1 MIPLRMVGDYGIM
14 NGNNHGIFMGRI
26 PENVNGI
33 YYTIIID
40 EWEYNWKYVDESCGN
55 PTAINLPFGDGLY
68 HPFTSQSNHKQ
79 ARINCQAETAKASS
93 MVILGWFIPSI

>member
-1 MIPLRMVGDYGIM
+1 MNSRHGDGQSHARLPPALQVAHAIAELKLVRRRKSLVDMIPLRLVGDYGIM

-40 EWEYNWKYVDESCGN
+40 EWEYNWKLC
-55 PTAINLPFGDGLY
+55 Y
-68 HPFTSQSNHKQ
+68 HPIS
-79 ARINCQAETAKASS
+79 
-93 MVILGWFIPSI
+93 LW